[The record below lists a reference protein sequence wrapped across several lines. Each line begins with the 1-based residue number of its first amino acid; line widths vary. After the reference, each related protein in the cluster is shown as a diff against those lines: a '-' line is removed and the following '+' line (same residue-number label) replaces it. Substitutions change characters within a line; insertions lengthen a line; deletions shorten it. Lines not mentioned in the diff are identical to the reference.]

1 MSLEKLLSEILHA
14 NLDSLSVFRYL
25 RILEDSFSMPQSKR
39 LLLDT
44 SIYGIFAESEAL
56 ELVEKIAS
64 SEKIIVY
71 GFSIVRKE
79 LRDTPKTVVKKGRK
93 LRNVLLGYYDFITEG
108 HFLPLT
114 RLIEVLA
121 EEYLK
126 SYDGGISKAKLKSDF
141 MIVACASLNGLDI
154 LVSAD
159 NHSMFSKK
167 AIEAYLK
174 VNNQNGLRTPQFYSP
189 KQLEQLL

>member
-71 GFSIVRKE
+71 GFI
-79 LRDTPKTVVKKGRK
+79 L
-93 LRNVLLGYYDFITEG
+93 
-108 HFLPLT
+108 LT
-114 RLIEVLA
+114 RLI
-121 EEYLK
+121 
-126 SYDGGISKAKLKSDF
+126 
-141 MIVACASLNGLDI
+141 SL
-154 LVSAD
+154 
-159 NHSMFSKK
+159 
-167 AIEAYLK
+167 
-174 VNNQNGLRTPQFYSP
+174 
-189 KQLEQLL
+189 LLHFLL

>member
-64 SEKIIVY
+64 SERIIVY

-79 LRDTPKTVVKKGRK
+79 LRDTPKTMVKKGMK
-93 LRNVLLGYYDFITEG
+93 LRNILLSYYDFITEG

>member
-1 MSLEKLLSEILHA
+1 MS
-14 NLDSLSVFRYL
+14 
-25 RILEDSFSMPQSKR
+25 QSKR

-44 SIYGIFAESEAL
+44 SIYGIFAESGAL

-64 SEKIIVY
+64 SERIIVY

-79 LRDTPKTVVKKGRK
+79 LRDTPKTMVKKGMK
-93 LRNVLLGYYDFITEG
+93 LRNILLSYYDFITEG

-167 AIEAYLK
+167 AAETYLR
-174 VNNQNGLRTPQFYSP
+174 VNNQNGLRTPQFYSL